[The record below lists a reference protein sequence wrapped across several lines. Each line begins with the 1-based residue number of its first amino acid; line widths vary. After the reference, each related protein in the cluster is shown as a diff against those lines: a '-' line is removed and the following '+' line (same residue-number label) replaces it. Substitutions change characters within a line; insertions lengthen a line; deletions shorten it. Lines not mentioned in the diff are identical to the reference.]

1 MTPVELTAL
10 RRIYGE
16 ICRGYSETTWRG
28 NPVYVAHLT
37 TFGQTDI
44 DAAQELAYEEAVA
57 RGVKTEK
64 ERLHW
69 LEVNKIWTAKD
80 ETSLTHERVYVE
92 NLEKTYSKLTMKV
105 QRDTVMK
112 QLVEGRDKL
121 SHLITRRYCAIGVTA
136 ERVAEQKV
144 QYEYIRLSFY
154 SDPDLENRIFANHD
168 LRALSDE
175 DSDDL
180 LISYVDISDRFT
192 HDNIRRIA
200 VQHFFSN
207 QFSLCGKAVHT
218 FFDIPIV
225 DLTIYQTNLLLWGR
239 HYQSVFEN
247 HKVPPDIAG
256 DPAKIDD
263 YMNRSANAKAM
274 MAKANAQEGGR
285 VGIVGASA
293 EDFQV
298 LGTEDGTSKMQGF
311 AKKGYTDA
319 RDAARDMGYTSV
331 DPKR

>member
-1 MTPVELTAL
+1 MTSAELTSL
-10 RRIYGE
+10 RRVYGE
-16 ICRGYSETTWRG
+16 VCRGYSETTWRG

-44 DAAQELAYEEAVA
+44 DAAQELAFEEAKA

-64 ERLHW
+64 DRLQW
-69 LEVNKIWTAKD
+69 LDVNKVWTDKD
-80 ETSLTHERVYVE
+80 ESELAKERVYVD
-92 NLEKTYSKLTMKV
+92 NLEKTHSKLALKV
-105 QRDTVMK
+105 QRDMVAK
-112 QLVEGRDKL
+112 QLVEGREKL
-121 SHLITRRYCAIGVTA
+121 NGLANRRHRAIGVTA

-154 SDPDLENRIFANHD
+154 SDPNLEQRVFEKQD
-168 LRALSDE
+168 MRGLSDE

-180 LISYVDISDRFT
+180 LIAYVDVSDRFT
-192 HDNIRRIA
+192 HDNIKRIS

-207 QFSLCGKAVHT
+207 QFSLCGKAIHT
-218 FFDIPIV
+218 FFDIPVV
-225 DLTIYQTNLLLWGR
+225 DLTIYQANLLLWGR
-239 HYQSVFEN
+239 HYQSVFEH
-247 HKVPPDIAG
+247 HKLPPDIVD

-263 YMNRSANAKAM
+263 FMNRTANTKAM
-274 MAKANAQEGGR
+274 MAKAGAQDGGR
-285 VGIVGASA
+285 VGIVGAQREDFVAMGA
-293 EDFQV
+293 EDS
-298 LGTEDGTSKMQGF
+298 TAKMNEY